1 MPTPSTIPSS
11 IDVPAEDQTPASM
24 AAPRWARIATSLK
37 GRILAGEWASGHAIP
52 AESALAE
59 HYNVA
64 LGTMRAAIQAL
75 VDENLLE
82 RIHGRGTFVRG
93 ALTGATMAR
102 FFRFGDAG
110 GAILPD
116 SRIQSVRTLAAPTG
130 IATRLGLASG
140 TAVLCIQ
147 RQRAWEGKPR
157 LLETIWLPADLF
169 GALATLKPS
178 QFAPLLYPMYAER
191 CGITVSRA
199 VDDLRFV
206 RLGAREASQ
215 LGLPEG
221 HPALAVDRIAFD
233 LAGRRVEARQT
244 LGNADDFHYRA
255 EVR

>member
-1 MPTPSTIPSS
+1 MPDRSAPPRLPDEAPS
-11 IDVPAEDQTPASM
+11 PASL
-24 AAPRWARIATSLK
+24 AAPRWARIATALK
-37 GRILAGEWASGHAIP
+37 GRILAGEWASGQAIA

-59 HYNVA
+59 HYGVA

-82 RIHGRGTFVRG
+82 RVHGRGTFVRG

-110 GAILPD
+110 GGLPE
-116 SRIQSVRTLAAPTG
+116 SRIVSLRAQAAPAE
-130 IATRLGLASG
+130 IAARLGLAG
-140 TAVLCIQ
+140 GAAVLRIQ

-169 GALATLKPS
+169 APLAEIAPAE
-178 QFAPLLYPMYAER
+178 FAPLLYPMYAER
-191 CGITVSRA
+191 CGVTVSRA
-199 VDDLRFV
+199 VDDLRFA
-206 RLGAREASQ
+206 RLRAREAAQ

-221 HPALAVDRIAFD
+221 HPALAVERLAFD

-244 LGNADDFHYRA
+244 LGNADEFHYRA